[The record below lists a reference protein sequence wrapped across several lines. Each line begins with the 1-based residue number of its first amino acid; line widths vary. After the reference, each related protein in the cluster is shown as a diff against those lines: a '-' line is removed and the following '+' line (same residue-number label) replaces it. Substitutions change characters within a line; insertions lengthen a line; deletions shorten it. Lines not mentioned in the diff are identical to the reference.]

1 VETAFVRVIC
11 LSQNE
16 GLFVMGVV
24 IKRKAGPCSLCGET
38 IEEGEECLS
47 YFNKN
52 RKAGAVHYRH
62 FKCQYARFP
71 RNCSL
76 EEYIKVMKTDD
87 ANRKKNLENKKLERL
102 LVYRFEDQIVKCP
115 KCDQLFLKDNPKSLK
130 DHLAGKH
137 GIKQW

>member
-1 VETAFVRVIC
+1 
-11 LSQNE
+11 
-16 GLFVMGVV
+16 MGVV
-24 IKRKAGPCSLCGET
+24 VKRKPEPCSLCGET

-52 RKAGAVHYRH
+52 RKGGTVHYRH

-76 EEYIKVMKTDD
+76 EEYINSMKNDD
-87 ANRKKNLENKKLERL
+87 ANRKKNLENKKVERL
-102 LVYRFEDQIVKCP
+102 LVDRFGDQIVKCP
-115 KCDQLFLKDNPKSLK
+115 KCDQLFLKDEESKLK

-137 GIKQW
+137 GKKE